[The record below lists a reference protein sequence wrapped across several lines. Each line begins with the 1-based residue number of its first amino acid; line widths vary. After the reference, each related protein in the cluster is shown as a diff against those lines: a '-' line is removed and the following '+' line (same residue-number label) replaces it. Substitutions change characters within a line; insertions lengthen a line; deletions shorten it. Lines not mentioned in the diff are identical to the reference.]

1 MWKLYQ
7 NPLTS
12 RAGIIKCDVIITA
25 NCYAFIRDLHLL
37 NVETNVLGPTN
48 ISTFINCMFV
58 GRMDNLSVVNLNT
71 LHVTGRFY
79 EGSVKDMTSVVATIG
94 HAV

>member
-1 MWKLYQ
+1 MWKLYH

-48 ISTFINCMFV
+48 K
-58 GRMDNLSVVNLNT
+58 LYLYE
-71 LHVTGRFY
+71 LHVCVQNGQSISCELKHSSRNWQ
-79 EGSVKDMTSVVATIG
+79 IL
-94 HAV
+94 